1 MRTLNLGILAHVD
14 AGKTT
19 LSERLLYTAGAID
32 HVGSVDAGT
41 TQTDSL
47 ELERERGITIRS
59 AVASFFLGDL
69 AVNLVDTPGHPDFI
83 AEVERVLG
91 VLDGAVLVVSA
102 VEGVQPQTPL
112 LFRALQRLQ
121 RPDAD
126 LRQQDRP
133 GRRRPGGGR
142 GSDAT
147 PARPR
152 RRADGRVR
160 DAGRRATTFVP
171 FTTADETHR
180 QTLIEALAEH
190 DGTILDAYVTDPTTL
205 TAERLREQLG
215 VQTRAGVLHPI
226 YFGSAARGIGI
237 DTLLAGID
245 ELLGGA
251 TGDPDADVSGRV
263 FKIERTAS
271 GERVAYVR
279 LFAGTLRPRQRVR
292 VGGGE
297 DAKPTSIRVFAP
309 TGAPRRDHLA
319 AGEMATVRGLGA
331 VRVGDA
337 IGEPPPGHDVTA
349 RFPRPA
355 LEAVVFAV
363 RPEEQGSLR
372 AALNQLAEQD
382 PLIDVRQD
390 DLRHE
395 ISVSLYGEVQKEVIQ
410 ATLERDYGIAA
421 DFHETTTVCIERP
434 ARIGEAEEIIRAK
447 TKTNITGRSSP
458 ESTNP
463 FKATLGLRIEPAAFG
478 SGIEVRTDIE
488 PRLVPLYLFKT
499 PDVFTTQLTAYIHEA
514 LSEGLAGWQVTDCRV
529 TDDRLRL
536 RVPGH
541 DGGRLPPPDRVRPG
555 HGARTRR
562 YLGLRAAGRAVPGGP
577 DVDGPRRARRSGPSR
592 RPRDRT
598 VLRERPD
605 PGWRRPAR
613 GTGALAPAPAARP
626 VDGGGHPRDPLRRLP
641 ADRRAP
647 ADEATH
653 PPEPARSRGL
663 ARVTR
668 STRVMWRLGPCARP
682 PEASSSASYRSRD
695 QGRGAT

>member
-19 LSERLLYTAGAID
+19 LTERLLYTAGAID
-32 HVGSVDAGT
+32 QFGTVDAGT

-47 ELERERGITIRS
+47 DLERERGITIRS

-112 LFRALQRLQ
+112 LFRALQRLHV
-121 RPDAD
+121 PT
-126 LRQQDRP
+126 LIFVNKIDRP
-133 GRRRPGGGR
+133 GADQGAVVAAMRRRLAPGVV
-142 GSDAT
+142 AM
-147 PARPR
+147 
-152 RRADGRVR
+152 GRVV
-160 DAGRRATTFVP
+160 DAGRRESTVLPLTP
-171 FTTADETHR
+171 ADETHR
-180 QTLIEALAEH
+180 QALIEALAEQ
-190 DGTILDAYVTDPTTL
+190 DGAILDAFVTDPAAL
-205 TAERLREQLG
+205 TSERLREQLG
-215 VQTRAGVLHPI
+215 VQTRAGALHPV

-237 DTLLAGID
+237 DALLAGID
-245 ELLGGA
+245 ELLGG
-251 TGDPDADVSGRV
+251 TSGDPEADVSGRV

-279 LFAGTLRPRQRVR
+279 LFAGMLRPRQRVR
-292 VGGGE
+292 IGDGSE
-297 DAKPTSIRVFAP
+297 AKPTSIRVFAP
-309 TGAPRRDHLA
+309 TGAPRRDVVV
-319 AGEMATVRGLGA
+319 AGEMATVRGLGG

-337 IGEPPPGHDVTA
+337 IGEPPPGDDVSA
-349 RFPRPA
+349 RFPRPT

-410 ATLERDYGIAA
+410 ATLERDYGITA

-458 ESTNP
+458 DSTNP
-463 FKATLGLRIEPAAFG
+463 FMATLGLRIEPAASG

-488 PRLVPLYLFKT
+488 PRLVPLYVFKT
-499 PDVFTTQLTAYIHEA
+499 PEAFTTQLTAYIHGA
-514 LSEGLAGWQVTDCRV
+514 LNEGLAGWQVTDCRV
-529 TDDRLRL
+529 TVIDCGYRSPETSAADYRRLTELVLATALERAGTWVCEPLTELSLEMPTSTAPGVLTVLGRL
-536 RVPGH
+536 
-541 DGGRLPPPDRVRPG
+541 GGRVTGQFSANGMSRASAVLPVARVRALQHQLPG
-555 HGARTRR
+555 LSMGEGILEARF
-562 YLGLRAAGRAVPGGP
+562 GGYQP
-577 DVDGPRRARRSGPSR
+577 IG
-592 RPRDRT
+592 
-598 VLRERPD
+598 ED
-605 PGWRRPAR
+605 PP
-613 GTGALAPAPAARP
+613 TKP
-626 VDGGGHPRDPLRRLP
+626 
-641 ADRRAP
+641 
-647 ADEATH
+647 
-653 PPEPARSRGL
+653 RSRPSPLDREAWL
-663 ARVTR
+663 A
-668 STRVMWRLGPCARP
+668 SLAK
-682 PEASSSASYRSRD
+682 
-695 QGRGAT
+695 RG